1 MTHPSFRFIAIVAT
15 AGILLSTL
23 NGCGPSKGLTNLSG
37 AVTWRDKPVPAG
49 TVTIEPDPSRDN
61 RGPQCAAGIAGGRF
75 TSRSN
80 FGSVSGPV
88 IVRVEGYSGKPE
100 GELIIGRQLFPPYEF
115 KADIPK
121 AARHTLDIIVPDEPK
136 PAATSK

>member
-1 MTHPSFRFIAIVAT
+1 MTHRSLCSTAFAAT
-15 AGILLSTL
+15 AGVLLAAL
-23 NGCGPSKGLTNLSG
+23 AGCGPNKGLTELSG
-37 AVTWRDKPVPAG
+37 TVTWRDKPVPAG

-75 TSRSN
+75 KSRAN

-115 KADIPK
+115 KTEIPK
-121 AARHTLDIIVPDEPK
+121 TTRHTLDITVPPR
-136 PAATSK
+136 